1 MDTGHVMSKADGP
14 MQSGTI
20 KWWRDD
26 RGFIVADEG
35 FREIFAH
42 ASQLVDQGHELS
54 KGERVSFCENV
65 GRDGRSYC
73 RRIEVIR

>member
-1 MDTGHVMSKADGP
+1 MRAML
-14 MQSGTI
+14 GTI

-35 FREIFAH
+35 YRDIFAH

-54 KGERVSFCENV
+54 KGERVTFVEDT
-65 GRDGRSYC
+65 GRDGRSYA
-73 RRIEVIR
+73 RRIELVKEN